1 MYNKKE
7 RKIML
12 ELKNISK
19 IYHTRGFS
27 QRALDGVS
35 ISFRE
40 SEFVSI
46 LGQSGGGKTTLLN
59 VIGGLMRYDEGDLII
74 DGKSTKKFSD
84 KDWDFYRN
92 VRIGFIFQSYN
103 LISHQTVLEN
113 VKLSLTLA
121 NKNTSDMED
130 KAIKALERVGLK
142 DHIHKK
148 PSELSGGQMQRVAIA
163 RALVNDPQI
172 LLADEPT
179 GALDSKTSIEIMNL
193 LKEIAEDKLVIMVT
207 HNRDLAE
214 KYSTRIIGIK
224 DGKIISDTDP
234 YEISDTTD
242 NFKISKIALK
252 LKTALGLSFNNLLN
266 KKARTILT
274 AFAGSIG
281 IIGIALILSIS
292 NGASDFIEE
301 NQKNALKSYP
311 IDIEKT
317 SIDLSSLSQ
326 MENTSEETFDGDKL
340 TSNDIGLKN
349 RSKLSGNNLENDLEN
364 FKSYIENNDEKLSEE
379 IGNHFI
385 SYSYDGKFDI
395 FTKDPKGE
403 IVNTDGSDFED
414 GRPAGFSFFPGFGTG
429 NQNPN
434 FSQLI
439 STKDGKISPM
449 VTDEY
454 EIVEGKWPE
463 NANELVL
470 FTDYKGQILRSKFYE
485 LGFLP
490 KKEYEEILADLDDNK
505 KVDIK
510 NVKLNLTDIIG
521 KEYQILTPSDYYE
534 KDGENFLNIKDD
546 KKKFDEKIKNAKTLK
561 IVGIARKINDDD
573 NRVVNTPL
581 AYSQA
586 FTKEMITYVE
596 GQEIIKKQLSDKDTN
611 VLNGLKFRAA
621 NDAEKVSQTK
631 DYLTNLSDKNLFT
644 VNAWILQNRED
655 LVEKLQEKSKK
666 LAMAGANQAMANA
679 NPNTDSNA
687 EDRQMIDYL
696 IEENDKETLLK
707 IYDEFLKDFSYKK
720 NLEELGYISEANPAK
735 ISIYVDNFENRD
747 KVKGFID
754 EYNEDKKIE
763 EKISYTDLIGIISK
777 SITDIIGAISYILI
791 AFVAV
796 SLIVSSIMIGII
808 TYISVFERTKEIGIL
823 RAIGASKKD
832 IYKVFMAET
841 LIIGL
846 LSGLIGVGLTY
857 IFNIFITRIM
867 VKMSGFANIS
877 STLPS
882 GAAVVLILIS
892 VGLSLLAGLIP
903 SRIAAKKDP
912 VEALSA
918 E

>member
-1 MYNKKE
+1 MYNNEE

-40 SEFVSI
+40 NEFVSI

-59 VIGGLMRYDEGDLII
+59 VIGGLIRYDEGDLII
-74 DGKSTKKFSD
+74 DGRSTKKFTD

-103 LISHQTVLEN
+103 LISHQTVLDN

-148 PSELSGGQMQRVAIA
+148 PGELSGGQMQRVAIA

-193 LKEIAEDKLVIMVT
+193 LTEISKDKLVIMVT
-207 HNRDLAE
+207 HNQNLAE
-214 KYSTRIIGIK
+214 EYSTRIIGIK
-224 DGKIISDTDP
+224 DGKIISDTNP
-234 YEISDTTD
+234 YEVAERTD

-292 NGASDFIEE
+292 NGASYFIEE

-311 IDIEKT
+311 IDIEK
-317 SIDLSSLSQ
+317 SAIDLSSLSQ
-326 MENTSEETFDGDKL
+326 MENTSEETFEKDKL
-340 TSNDIGLKN
+340 VSNDIGLKN
-349 RSKLSGNNLENDLEN
+349 RSKLSGTGLENDLES
-364 FKSYIENNDEKLSEE
+364 FKSYLDKNDGKLSEE

-395 FTKDPKGE
+395 FTKDPDGKV
-403 IVNTDGSDFED
+403 VNTDGSEFES
-414 GRPAGFSFFPGFGTG
+414 AGPSGFNFLPGFGNS

-439 STKDGKISPM
+439 STKDGKISNLI
-449 VTDEY
+449 TDEY

-463 NANELVL
+463 GANELVL

-490 KKEYEEILADLDDNK
+490 KKEYEEILRELDNNE
-505 KVDIK
+505 KVEIK
-510 NVKLNLTDIIG
+510 NVKLDLRDIIG
-521 KEYQILTPSDYYE
+521 KEYKILTPSDYYE
-534 KDGENFLNIKDD
+534 KDEENFVSIKDD
-546 KKKFDEKIKNAKTLK
+546 KDKVDDKISKAKTLK
-561 IVGIARKINDDD
+561 IVGVAKKTNNDD
-573 NRVVNTPL
+573 NRVVMTPL
-581 AYSQA
+581 AYTEA
-586 FTKEMITYVE
+586 FTKEMVSYVE
-596 GQEIIKKQLSDKDTN
+596 GQEIIKNQLANKDTN
-611 VLNGLKFRAA
+611 VLNGLKFKAEG
-621 NDAEKVSQTK
+621 DAEKISQTK
-631 DYLTNLSDKNLFT
+631 DFLNNLSDKNLLG
-644 VNAWILQNRED
+644 VNAWIMQNRKD
-655 LVEKLQEKSKK
+655 LVEKLQEQSKK
-666 LAMAGANQAMANA
+666 LTMAGMAPGMANPSSDA
-679 NPNTDSNA
+679 NSN
-687 EDRQMIDYL
+687 DRQLVDFL
-696 IEENDKETLLK
+696 LKENDKENFLD

-720 NLEELGYISEANPAK
+720 NLEELGFITEDNPTK

-754 EYNEDKKIE
+754 KYNQGKKIE
-763 EKISYTDLIGIISK
+763 NQISYTDLIGIISK

-857 IFNIFITRIM
+857 ILNIFITRIM
-867 VKMSGFANIS
+867 VNMSGFANIS
-877 STLPS
+877 STLPA

-892 VGLSLLAGLIP
+892 VTLSLLAGLIP

-912 VEALSA
+912 VEALAA

>member
-1 MYNKKE
+1 
-7 RKIML
+7 ML

-19 IYHTRGFS
+19 IYHTAGFS
-27 QRALDGVS
+27 QKALDGVS

-40 SEFVSI
+40 NEFVSI

-84 KDWDFYRN
+84 KDWDYYRN

-103 LISHQTVLEN
+103 LISHQSVLEN

-121 NKNTSDMED
+121 NKNTANMEE

-179 GALDSKTSIEIMNL
+179 GALDSETSTQIMDL
-193 LKEIAEDKLVIMVT
+193 LKEIAKDKLVIMVT
-207 HNRDLAE
+207 HNKTLAE
-214 KYSTRIIGIK
+214 EYSTRIIGIK
-224 DGKIISDTDP
+224 DGRIISDSNP
-234 YEISDTTD
+234 YEKSDKSD

-292 NGASDFIEE
+292 TGASEFIEE

-311 IDIEKT
+311 IDIERN
-317 SIDLSSLSQ
+317 SVDLSSLGQ
-326 MENTSEETFDGDKL
+326 MGEEETQKNDPTKVI
-340 TSNDIGLKN
+340 SNDIGLKN
-349 RSKLSGNNLENDLEN
+349 RSKLSGTGFENDLEK
-364 FKSYIENNDEKLSEE
+364 FKQYLENNSPKLNEE
-379 IGNHFI
+379 IGNNFI
-385 SYSYDGKFDI
+385 SYSYNGKFDI
-395 FTKDPKGE
+395 FTKDSKGE
-403 IVNTDGSDFED
+403 VINTDGSEFESA
-414 GRPAGFSFFPGFGTG
+414 RPTSFNFLPGFGNG

-439 STKDGKISPM
+439 TTEDGEISPM
-449 VTDEY
+449 VKEEY

-463 NANELVL
+463 KANELIL
-470 FTDYKGQILRSKFYE
+470 FTDYNNKILRSKFYE

-490 KKEYEEILADLDDNK
+490 KKEYEDILNDLNNNK

-510 NVKLNLTDIIG
+510 KVTLNPKDIIG
-521 KEYQILTPSDYYE
+521 HEYKILTPSDYYE
-534 KDGENFLNIKDD
+534 KDGESFVNIKND
-546 KKKFDEKIKNAKTLK
+546 KAKVDKLIDEAKTLR
-561 IVGIARKINDDD
+561 IVGIARKVNDDD
-573 NRVVNTPL
+573 NRIIQTPL
-581 AYSQA
+581 AYTEN
-586 FTKEMITYVE
+586 FTKEMISYVE
-596 GQEIIKKQLSDKDTN
+596 DQEIIKRQVDKKDIN
-611 VLNGLKFRAA
+611 VLNNLKFKAE
-621 NDAEKVSQTK
+621 NEDEKVNQSK
-631 DYLTNLSDKNLFT
+631 NYLENLSENNLFK
-644 VNAWILQNRED
+644 VNAWIMQNRKD
-655 LVEKLQEKSKK
+655 LVEKIQKENKK
-666 LAMAGANQAMANA
+666 LAMIGKIPA
-679 NPNTDSNA
+679 NPTENTSN
-687 EDRQMIDYL
+687 RQMIDFL
-696 IEENDKETLLK
+696 LKENDRKTYLD
-707 IYDEFLKDFSYKK
+707 IYDEFLKDYSYKK
-720 NLEELGYISEANPAK
+720 NLDELGYINEKNPSK

-747 KVKGFID
+747 KVKKFID

-791 AFVAV
+791 AFVGV

-823 RAIGASKKD
+823 RAIGASKGD

-857 IFNIFITRIM
+857 ILNIFITRIM
-867 VKMSGFANIS
+867 VNMSGFENIAAR
-877 STLPS
+877 LPA
-882 GAAVVLILIS
+882 GAALILVLISIT
-892 VGLSLLAGLIP
+892 LSLLAGLIP

>member
-1 MYNKKE
+1 
-7 RKIML
+7 ML
-12 ELKNISK
+12 ELKNIAK
-19 IYHTRGFS
+19 IYHTSGFS

-40 SEFVSI
+40 NEFVSI

-74 DGKSTKKFSD
+74 DGRSTKKFTD
-84 KDWDFYRN
+84 KDWDYYRN

-103 LISHQTVLEN
+103 LISHQSVLDN

-121 NKNTSDMED
+121 NKNTSNMEA

-179 GALDSKTSIEIMNL
+179 GALDSETSVQIMNL
-193 LKEIAEDKLVIMVT
+193 LKEIAKDKLVIMVT
-207 HNRDLAE
+207 HNQHLAE
-214 KYSTRIIGIK
+214 EYSTRIIGIK
-224 DGKIISDTDP
+224 DGRIISDSDP
-234 YEISDTTD
+234 YEESDTAD

-252 LKTALGLSFNNLLN
+252 LRTALGLSFNNLLN

-301 NQKNALKSYP
+301 NQRNALKSYP

-326 MENTSEETFDGDKL
+326 MENTAEENADRGKL
-340 TSNDIGLKN
+340 VSNDIGLKN
-349 RSKLSGNNLENDLEN
+349 RSKLSGTGLENDLES
-364 FKSYIENNDEKLSEE
+364 FKKYLDDNDKKLSEE
-379 IGNHFI
+379 VGNHFI
-385 SYSYDGKFDI
+385 SYGYDGNFDI

-403 IVNTDGSDFED
+403 IVNTDGSDFES
-414 GRPAGFSFFPGFGTG
+414 GRPSGFDFLPGFGNG

-439 STKDGKISPM
+439 TTKDGKISKL

-454 EIVEGKWPE
+454 EIVEGKWPDGP
-463 NANELVL
+463 NELVL
-470 FTDYKGQILRSKFYE
+470 FTDYNNRILRSKFYE

-490 KKEYEEILADLDDNK
+490 KKEYQEILADLDDNK

-510 NVKLNLTDIIG
+510 EVKQNLTDIIG
-521 KEYQILTPSDYYE
+521 HEYQVLTPSDYYE
-534 KDGENFLNIKDD
+534 KDGENFVNIKDD
-546 KKKFDEKIKNAKTLK
+546 KAKVDEKIKSAKTLK

-573 NRVVNTPL
+573 NRVITTPL
-581 AYSQA
+581 AYTQG
-586 FTKEMITYVE
+586 FTKEMIAYVDN
-596 GQEIIKKQLSDKDTN
+596 QEIIRKQIDNKNIN
-611 VLNGLKFRAA
+611 VLNNLKFRAD
-621 NDAEKVSQTK
+621 NDDEKVEQSK
-631 DYLTNLSDKNLFT
+631 NFLKNLSEGNLLR
-644 VNAWILQNRED
+644 VNTWILQNRDD
-655 LVEKLQEKSKK
+655 LVKKMQEESKK
-666 LAMAGANQAMANA
+666 LAMMGQAPA
-679 NPNTDSNA
+679 NPSDNQNS
-687 EDRQMIDYL
+687 RQMVDYL
-696 IEENDKETLLK
+696 LKEDDRKTYLD
-707 IYDEFLKDFSYKK
+707 IYDEFLRDFSYKK
-720 NLEELGYISEANPAK
+720 NLEELGYINEANPSK

-747 KVKGFID
+747 KVKKFIN
-754 EYNEDKKIE
+754 EYNEDKEIE
-763 EKISYTDLIGIISK
+763 DQISYTDLIGIISK

-791 AFVAV
+791 AFVGV

-823 RAIGASKKD
+823 RAIGASKAD

-857 IFNIFITRIM
+857 ILNIFITRIM
-867 VKMSGFANIS
+867 VNVSGFSDIGAS
-877 STLPS
+877 LPA
-882 GAAVVLILIS
+882 GAAVVLVLIS

>member
-1 MYNKKE
+1 
-7 RKIML
+7 ML

-19 IYHTRGFS
+19 IYHTAGFS
-27 QRALDGVS
+27 QKALDSVS

-40 SEFVSI
+40 NEFVSI

-74 DGKSTKKFSD
+74 DGKSTKNFTD

-103 LISHQTVLEN
+103 LISHQSVLEN

-121 NKNTSDMED
+121 NKNTANMEE

-179 GALDSKTSIEIMNL
+179 GALDSETSTQIMDL
-193 LKEIAEDKLVIMVT
+193 LKEIAGDKLVIMVT
-207 HNRDLAE
+207 HNKTLAE
-214 KYSTRIIGIK
+214 EYSTRIIGIK
-224 DGKIISDTDP
+224 DGRIISDSNP
-234 YEISDTTD
+234 YEKSDTSD

-292 NGASDFIEE
+292 TGASEFIEE

-311 IDIEKT
+311 IDIERN
-317 SIDLSSLSQ
+317 SVDLSSLGQ
-326 MENTSEETFDGDKL
+326 MGEEETQKNDPTKVI
-340 TSNDIGLKN
+340 SNDIGLKN
-349 RSKLSGNNLENDLEN
+349 RSKLSGTGFENDLEK
-364 FKSYIENNDEKLSEE
+364 FKQYLENNSSKLNEE
-379 IGNHFI
+379 IGNNFI
-385 SYSYDGKFDI
+385 SYSYNGKFDI
-395 FTKDPKGE
+395 FTKDSKGE
-403 IVNTDGSDFED
+403 VINTDGSEFESQ
-414 GRPAGFSFFPGFGTG
+414 RPTGFNFLPGFGNG

-439 STKDGKISPM
+439 TTKDGEISPM
-449 VTDEY
+449 VKEEY

-463 NANELVL
+463 KANELIL
-470 FTDYKGQILRSKFYE
+470 FTDYNNKILRSKFYE

-490 KKEYEEILADLDDNK
+490 KKEYEDILNDLNNNK

-510 NVKLNLTDIIG
+510 KVALNPKDIIG
-521 KEYQILTPSDYYE
+521 HEYKILTPSDYYE
-534 KDGENFLNIKDD
+534 KDGESFVNIKDD
-546 KKKFDEKIKNAKTLK
+546 KAKVDKLIDEAKILK
-561 IVGIARKINDDD
+561 IVGIARKVSDDD
-573 NRVVNTPL
+573 NRIIQTPL
-581 AYSQA
+581 AYTEN
-586 FTKEMITYVE
+586 FTKEMISYVE
-596 GQEIIKKQLSDKDTN
+596 DQEIIKRQVDKKDIN
-611 VLNGLKFRAA
+611 VLNNLKFKAE
-621 NDAEKVSQTK
+621 NEDEKVNQSK
-631 DYLTNLSDKNLFT
+631 NYLENLSENNLFK
-644 VNAWILQNRED
+644 VNAWIMQNRKD
-655 LVEKLQEKSKK
+655 LVEKIQKENKK
-666 LAMAGANQAMANA
+666 LAMIRKIPA
-679 NPNTDSNA
+679 NPTENTSN
-687 EDRQMIDYL
+687 RQMIDFL
-696 IEENDKETLLK
+696 LKENDRKTYLD
-707 IYDEFLKDFSYKK
+707 IYDEFLKDYSYKK
-720 NLEELGYISEANPAK
+720 NLDELGYINEKNPSK

-747 KVKGFID
+747 KIKRFIE

-763 EKISYTDLIGIISK
+763 EKISYNDLIGIISK

-791 AFVAV
+791 AFVGV

-823 RAIGASKKD
+823 RAIGASKGD

-857 IFNIFITRIM
+857 ILNIFITRIM
-867 VKMSGFANIS
+867 INMSRFENIAAR
-877 STLPS
+877 LPA
-882 GAAVVLILIS
+882 GAALILVLISIT
-892 VGLSLLAGLIP
+892 LSLLAGLIP

>member
-1 MYNKKE
+1 
-7 RKIML
+7 ML
-12 ELKNISK
+12 KLKNIAK
-19 IYHTRGFS
+19 IYHTSGFS

-40 SEFVSI
+40 NEFVSI

-59 VIGGLMRYDEGDLII
+59 VIGGLMRYDEGDLVI
-74 DGKSTKKFSD
+74 DGRSTKKFTD
-84 KDWDFYRN
+84 KDWDYYRN

-103 LISHQTVLEN
+103 LISHQSVLDN

-121 NKNTSDMED
+121 NKNTSDMEA

-179 GALDSKTSIEIMNL
+179 GALDSETSVQIMNL
-193 LKEIAEDKLVIMVT
+193 LKEIAKDKLVIMVT

-224 DGKIISDTDP
+224 DGRIISDSDP
-234 YEISDTTD
+234 YEESDTTD

-252 LKTALGLSFNNLLN
+252 LRTALGLSFNNLLN

-274 AFAGSIG
+274 AFASSIG

-301 NQKNALKSYP
+301 NQRNALKSYP

-326 MENTSEETFDGDKL
+326 MENTAEENADRGKL
-340 TSNDIGLKN
+340 VSNDIGLKN
-349 RSKLSGNNLENDLEN
+349 RSKLSGTGLENDLVS
-364 FKSYIENNDEKLSEE
+364 FKKYLDGNDKKLSEE

-385 SYSYDGKFDI
+385 SYGYDGKFDI

-403 IVNTDGSDFED
+403 IVNTDGSDFESA
-414 GRPAGFSFFPGFGTG
+414 RPAGFNFLPGFGV
-429 NQNPN
+429 QNPN

-439 STKDGKISPM
+439 TTKDGKISRLI
-449 VTDEY
+449 TDEY
-454 EIVEGKWPE
+454 EIVEGKWPDGP
-463 NANELVL
+463 NELVL
-470 FTDYKGQILRSKFYE
+470 FTDYNNRILRSKFYE

-490 KKEYEEILADLDDNK
+490 KKEYQEILADLDDNK

-510 NVKLNLTDIIG
+510 EVQQNLTDIIG
-521 KEYQILTPSDYYE
+521 HEYQVLTPSDYYE
-534 KDGENFLNIKDD
+534 KDGENFVNIKDD
-546 KKKFDEKIKNAKTLK
+546 KVKVDDKIKNAKTLK

-573 NRVVNTPL
+573 NRVITTPL
-581 AYSQA
+581 AYTQG
-586 FTKEMITYVE
+586 FTKEMIAYVDN
-596 GQEIIKKQLSDKDTN
+596 QEIIRKQIDNKDIN
-611 VLNGLKFRAA
+611 VLNNLKFRAD
-621 NDAEKVSQTK
+621 NDDEKVEQSK
-631 DYLTNLSDKNLFT
+631 NFLKNLSEGNLLR
-644 VNAWILQNRED
+644 VNTWILQNRDD
-655 LVEKLQEKSKK
+655 LVKKMQEESKK
-666 LAMAGANQAMANA
+666 LAMMGQAPA
-679 NPNTDSNA
+679 NPSDNQNS
-687 EDRQMIDYL
+687 RQMVDYL
-696 IEENDKETLLK
+696 LKEDDRKTYLD
-707 IYDEFLKDFSYKK
+707 IYDEFLRDFSYKK
-720 NLEELGYISEANPAK
+720 NLDELGYINEANPSK

-747 KVKGFID
+747 KVKKFIN
-754 EYNEDKKIE
+754 EYNEDKEIE
-763 EKISYTDLIGIISK
+763 DQISYTDLIGIISK

-791 AFVAV
+791 AFVGV

-823 RAIGASKKD
+823 RAIGASKAD

-857 IFNIFITRIM
+857 ILNIFITRIM
-867 VKMSGFANIS
+867 VNVSGFSDIGAS
-877 STLPS
+877 LPA
-882 GAAVVLILIS
+882 GAAVVLVLIS

>member
-1 MYNKKE
+1 
-7 RKIML
+7 ML

-27 QRALDGVS
+27 QKALDGVS

-40 SEFVSI
+40 NEFVSI

-74 DGKSTKKFSD
+74 DGRSTKKFTD
-84 KDWDFYRN
+84 KDWDYYRN

-103 LISHQTVLEN
+103 LISHQSVLEN

-121 NKNTSDMED
+121 NKNTGDMEQ
-130 KAIKALERVGLK
+130 KAINALERVGLK

-148 PSELSGGQMQRVAIA
+148 PAELSGGQMQRVAIA

-179 GALDSKTSIEIMNL
+179 GALDSETSIEIMNL
-193 LKEIAEDKLVIMVT
+193 LKEIARDKLVIMVT
-207 HNRDLAE
+207 HNKDLAE
-214 KYSTRIIGIK
+214 EYSTRIIGIK
-224 DGKIISDTDP
+224 DGRIVSDSDP
-234 YEISDTTD
+234 YNKSDTTD
-242 NFKISKIALK
+242 KFKISKIALK

-266 KKARTILT
+266 KKARTLLT

-292 NGASDFIEE
+292 NGASDFIEQ

-311 IDIEKT
+311 IDIER
-317 SIDLSSLSQ
+317 SSVDLSSLGD
-326 MENTSEETFDGDKL
+326 MGDEEENNTDTSKVI
-340 TSNDIGLKN
+340 SNDIGLKN
-349 RSKLSGNNLENDLEN
+349 RSKLSGTGPENDLEK
-364 FKSYIENNDEKLSEE
+364 FKTYLEANDKKLSED

-385 SYSYDGKFDI
+385 SYSYNGGFDI
-395 FTKDPKGE
+395 FTEDPKGE
-403 IVNTDGSDFED
+403 LVNTDGSDFESA
-414 GRPAGFSFFPGFGTG
+414 RPTGFNFLPGFGSG
-429 NQNPN
+429 NKNPN

-439 STKDGKISPM
+439 TTRDGEISPM
-449 VTDEY
+449 VKEEY
-454 EIVEGKWPE
+454 ELVSGKWPE
-463 NANELVL
+463 GPNDLIL
-470 FTDYKGQILRSKFYE
+470 FTDYSNQILRSKFYE
-485 LGFLP
+485 LGLLE
-490 KKEYEEILADLDDNK
+490 KEEYEDILADLDDNK

-510 NVKLNLTDIIG
+510 KVTINPEDILG
-521 KEYQILTPSDYYE
+521 HEYKILTPSDYYE
-534 KDGENFLNIKDD
+534 KDGENYVNIKDD
-546 KKKFDEKIKNAKTLK
+546 KAKVEEKIKNAKTLK
-561 IVGIARKINDDD
+561 IVGIARKVNDDD
-573 NRVVNTPL
+573 NRIITTPL
-581 AYSQA
+581 AYTEG
-586 FTKEMITYVE
+586 FTKEMISYVDN
-596 GQEIIKKQLSDKDTN
+596 QEIIKNQLDNKDIN
-611 VLNGLKFRAA
+611 VLNKIKFKAE
-621 NDAEKVSQTK
+621 NDDEKVKLTK
-631 DYLTNLSDKNLFT
+631 DYLKNLSEKNLLR
-644 VNAWILQNRED
+644 VNTWILQNKKD
-655 LVEKLQEKSKK
+655 LVEKMQEESKK
-666 LAMAGANQAMANA
+666 LAIAGKIPA
-679 NPNTDSNA
+679 NPS
-687 EDRQMIDYL
+687 EDTNNRQMVDYL
-696 IEENDKETLLK
+696 LKEDDKKSYLE
-707 IYDEFLKDFSYKK
+707 IYDDFLKDFSYKK
-720 NLEELGYISEANPAK
+720 NIEELGYIDEKNPSK

-747 KVKGFID
+747 KVKKFIN
-754 EYNEDKKIE
+754 EYNKDKKIE
-763 EKISYTDLIGIISK
+763 DQISYTDLIGIISK

-791 AFVAV
+791 AFVGV

-857 IFNIFITRIM
+857 ILNIFITRIM
-867 VKMSGFANIS
+867 VNMSGFADIS
-877 STLPS
+877 ATLPA
-882 GAAVVLILIS
+882 GAAVVLVLIS

>member
-1 MYNKKE
+1 
-7 RKIML
+7 ML

-27 QRALDGVS
+27 QKALDGVS

-40 SEFVSI
+40 NEFVSI

-74 DGKSTKKFSD
+74 DGRSTKKFTD
-84 KDWDFYRN
+84 KDWDYYRN

-103 LISHQTVLEN
+103 LISHQSVLEN

-121 NKNTSDMED
+121 NKNTGDMEQ
-130 KAIKALERVGLK
+130 KAINALERVGLK

-148 PSELSGGQMQRVAIA
+148 PAELSGGQMQRVAIA

-179 GALDSKTSIEIMNL
+179 GALDSETSIEIMNL
-193 LKEIAEDKLVIMVT
+193 LKEIARDKLVIMVT
-207 HNRDLAE
+207 HNKDLAE
-214 KYSTRIIGIK
+214 EYSTRIIGIK
-224 DGKIISDTDP
+224 DGRIVSDSDP
-234 YEISDTTD
+234 YNKSDTTD
-242 NFKISKIALK
+242 KFKISKIALK

-266 KKARTILT
+266 KKARTLLT

-292 NGASDFIEE
+292 NGASDFIEQ

-311 IDIEKT
+311 IDIER
-317 SIDLSSLSQ
+317 SSVDLSSLGD
-326 MENTSEETFDGDKL
+326 MGDEEENNTDTSKVI
-340 TSNDIGLKN
+340 SNDIGLKN
-349 RSKLSGNNLENDLEN
+349 RSKLSGTGPENDLEK
-364 FKSYIENNDEKLSEE
+364 FKTYLEANDKKLSED

-385 SYSYDGKFDI
+385 SYSYNGGFDI
-395 FTKDPKGE
+395 FTEDPKGE
-403 IVNTDGSDFED
+403 LVNTDGSDFESA
-414 GRPAGFSFFPGFGTG
+414 RPTGFNFLPGFGSG
-429 NQNPN
+429 NKNPN

-439 STKDGKISPM
+439 TTRDGEISPM
-449 VTDEY
+449 VKEEY
-454 EIVEGKWPE
+454 ELVSGKWPE
-463 NANELVL
+463 GPNDLIL
-470 FTDYKGQILRSKFYE
+470 FTDYSNQILRSKFYE
-485 LGFLP
+485 LGLLE
-490 KKEYEEILADLDDNK
+490 KEEYEDILADLDDNK

-510 NVKLNLTDIIG
+510 KVTINPEDILG
-521 KEYQILTPSDYYE
+521 HEYKILTPSDYYE
-534 KDGENFLNIKDD
+534 KDGENYVNIKDD
-546 KKKFDEKIKNAKTLK
+546 KAKVEEKIKNAKTLK
-561 IVGIARKINDDD
+561 IVGIARKVNDDD
-573 NRVVNTPL
+573 NRIITTPL
-581 AYSQA
+581 AYTEG
-586 FTKEMITYVE
+586 FTKEMISYVDN
-596 GQEIIKKQLSDKDTN
+596 QEIIKNQLNNKDIN
-611 VLNGLKFRAA
+611 VLNKIKFKAE
-621 NDAEKVSQTK
+621 NDDEKVKLTK
-631 DYLTNLSDKNLFT
+631 DYLKNLSEKNILR
-644 VNAWILQNRED
+644 VNTWILQNKKD
-655 LVEKLQEKSKK
+655 LVEKMQEESKK
-666 LAMAGANQAMANA
+666 LAIAGKMPA
-679 NPNTDSNA
+679 NPS
-687 EDRQMIDYL
+687 EDTNNRQMVDYL
-696 IEENDKETLLK
+696 LKEDDKKSYLEF
-707 IYDEFLKDFSYKK
+707 YDDFLKDFSYKK
-720 NLEELGYISEANPAK
+720 NLEELGYIDEKNPSK

-747 KVKGFID
+747 KVKKFIN
-754 EYNEDKKIE
+754 EYNKDKKIE
-763 EKISYTDLIGIISK
+763 DQISYTDLIGIISK

-791 AFVAV
+791 AFVGV

-857 IFNIFITRIM
+857 ILNIFITRIM
-867 VKMSGFANIS
+867 VNMSGFADIS
-877 STLPS
+877 ATLPA
-882 GAAVVLILIS
+882 GAAVVLVLIS

>member
-1 MYNKKE
+1 
-7 RKIML
+7 ML

-27 QRALDGVS
+27 QKALDGVS

-40 SEFVSI
+40 NEFVSI

-74 DGKSTKKFSD
+74 DGRSTKKFTD
-84 KDWDFYRN
+84 KDWDYYRN

-103 LISHQTVLEN
+103 LISHQSVLEN

-121 NKNTSDMED
+121 NKNTGDMEQ
-130 KAIKALERVGLK
+130 KAINALERVGLK

-148 PSELSGGQMQRVAIA
+148 PAELSGGQMQRVAIA

-179 GALDSKTSIEIMNL
+179 GALDSETSIEIMNL
-193 LKEIAEDKLVIMVT
+193 LKEIARDKLVIMVT
-207 HNRDLAE
+207 HNKDLAE
-214 KYSTRIIGIK
+214 EYSTRIIGIK
-224 DGKIISDTDP
+224 DGRIVSDSDP
-234 YEISDTTD
+234 YNKSDTTD
-242 NFKISKIALK
+242 KFKISKIALK

-266 KKARTILT
+266 KKARTLLT

-292 NGASDFIEE
+292 NGASDFIEQ

-311 IDIEKT
+311 IDIER
-317 SIDLSSLSQ
+317 SSVDLSSLGD
-326 MENTSEETFDGDKL
+326 MGDEEENNTDTSKVI
-340 TSNDIGLKN
+340 SNDIGLKN
-349 RSKLSGNNLENDLEN
+349 RSKLSGTGPENDLEK
-364 FKSYIENNDEKLSEE
+364 FKTYLEANDKKLSED

-385 SYSYDGKFDI
+385 SYSYNGGFDI
-395 FTKDPKGE
+395 FTEDPKGE
-403 IVNTDGSDFED
+403 LVNTDGSDFESA
-414 GRPAGFSFFPGFGTG
+414 RPTGFNFLPGFGSG
-429 NQNPN
+429 NKNPN

-439 STKDGKISPM
+439 TTRDGEISPM
-449 VTDEY
+449 VKEEY
-454 EIVEGKWPE
+454 ELVSGKWPE
-463 NANELVL
+463 GPNDLIL
-470 FTDYKGQILRSKFYE
+470 FTDYSNQILRSKFYE
-485 LGFLP
+485 LGLLE
-490 KKEYEEILADLDDNK
+490 KEEYEDILADLDDNK

-510 NVKLNLTDIIG
+510 KVTINPEDILG
-521 KEYQILTPSDYYE
+521 HEYKILTPSDYYE
-534 KDGENFLNIKDD
+534 KDGENYVNIKDD
-546 KKKFDEKIKNAKTLK
+546 KAKVEEKIKNAKTLK
-561 IVGIARKINDDD
+561 IVGIARKVNDDD
-573 NRVVNTPL
+573 NRIITTPL
-581 AYSQA
+581 AYTEG
-586 FTKEMITYVE
+586 FTKEMISYVDN
-596 GQEIIKKQLSDKDTN
+596 QEIIKNQLDNKDIN
-611 VLNGLKFRAA
+611 VLNKIKFKAE
-621 NDAEKVSQTK
+621 NDDEKVKLTK
-631 DYLTNLSDKNLFT
+631 DYLKNLSEKNLLR
-644 VNAWILQNRED
+644 VNTWILQNKKD
-655 LVEKLQEKSKK
+655 LVEKMQEESKK
-666 LAMAGANQAMANA
+666 LAIAGKMPA
-679 NPNTDSNA
+679 NPS
-687 EDRQMIDYL
+687 EDTNNRQMVDYL
-696 IEENDKETLLK
+696 LKEDDKKSYLEF
-707 IYDEFLKDFSYKK
+707 YDDFLKDFSYKK
-720 NLEELGYISEANPAK
+720 NIEELGYIDEKNPSK

-747 KVKGFID
+747 KVKKFIN
-754 EYNEDKKIE
+754 EYNKDKKIE
-763 EKISYTDLIGIISK
+763 DQISYTDLIGIISK

-791 AFVAV
+791 AFVGV

-857 IFNIFITRIM
+857 ILNIFITRIM
-867 VKMSGFANIS
+867 VNMSGFADIS
-877 STLPS
+877 ATLPA
-882 GAAVVLILIS
+882 GAAVVLVLIS

>member
-1 MYNKKE
+1 
-7 RKIML
+7 ML

-19 IYHTRGFS
+19 IYHTAGFS
-27 QRALDGVS
+27 QKALDGVS

-40 SEFVSI
+40 NEFVSI

-74 DGKSTKKFSD
+74 DGKSTKKFTD

-103 LISHQTVLEN
+103 LISHQSVLEN

-121 NKNTSDMED
+121 NKNTTNMEE

-179 GALDSKTSIEIMNL
+179 GALDSETSTQIMDL
-193 LKEIAEDKLVIMVT
+193 LKEIAKDKLVIMVT
-207 HNRDLAE
+207 HNKTLAE
-214 KYSTRIIGIK
+214 EYSTRIIGIK
-224 DGKIISDTDP
+224 DGRIISDSNP
-234 YEISDTTD
+234 YEKSDTSD

-292 NGASDFIEE
+292 TGASEFIEE

-311 IDIEKT
+311 IDIERN
-317 SIDLSSLSQ
+317 SVDLSSLGQ
-326 MENTSEETFDGDKL
+326 MGEEETQKNDPTKVI
-340 TSNDIGLKN
+340 SNDIGLKN
-349 RSKLSGNNLENDLEN
+349 RSKLSGTGFENDLEK
-364 FKSYIENNDEKLSEE
+364 FKQYLENNSPKLNEE
-379 IGNHFI
+379 IGNNFI
-385 SYSYDGKFDI
+385 SYNYNGKFDI
-395 FTKDPKGE
+395 FTKDSKGE
-403 IVNTDGSDFED
+403 VINTDGSEFESA
-414 GRPAGFSFFPGFGTG
+414 RPTSFNFLPGFGNG

-439 STKDGKISPM
+439 TTKDGEISPM
-449 VTDEY
+449 VKEEY

-463 NANELVL
+463 KANELIL
-470 FTDYKGQILRSKFYE
+470 FTDYNNKILRSKFYE

-490 KKEYEEILADLDDNK
+490 KKEYEDILNDLNNNK

-510 NVKLNLTDIIG
+510 KVTLNPKDIIG
-521 KEYQILTPSDYYE
+521 HEYKILTPSDYYE
-534 KDGENFLNIKDD
+534 KDSESFVNIKDD
-546 KKKFDEKIKNAKTLK
+546 KAKVDKLIDEAKTLK
-561 IVGIARKINDDD
+561 IVGIARKVNDDD
-573 NRVVNTPL
+573 NRIIQTPL
-581 AYSQA
+581 AYTEN
-586 FTKEMITYVE
+586 FTKEMISYVE
-596 GQEIIKKQLSDKDTN
+596 DQDIIKRQVDKKDIN
-611 VLNGLKFRAA
+611 VLNNLKFKAE
-621 NDAEKVSQTK
+621 NEDEKVNQSK
-631 DYLTNLSDKNLFT
+631 NYLENLSENNLFK
-644 VNAWILQNRED
+644 VNAWIMQNRKD
-655 LVEKLQEKSKK
+655 LVKKIQKENKK
-666 LAMAGANQAMANA
+666 LAMIGKIPA
-679 NPNTDSNA
+679 NPTENTSN
-687 EDRQMIDYL
+687 RQMIDFL
-696 IEENDKETLLK
+696 LKENDRKTYLD
-707 IYDEFLKDFSYKK
+707 IYDEFLKDYSYKK
-720 NLEELGYISEANPAK
+720 NLDELGYINEKNPSK

-747 KVKGFID
+747 KVKRFIE

-763 EKISYTDLIGIISK
+763 EKISYNDLIGIISK

-791 AFVAV
+791 AFVGV

-823 RAIGASKKD
+823 RAIGASKGD

-857 IFNIFITRIM
+857 ILNIFITRIM
-867 VKMSGFANIS
+867 VNMSGFENIEAR
-877 STLPS
+877 LPA
-882 GAAVVLILIS
+882 GAALILVLIS
-892 VGLSLLAGLIP
+892 VTLSLLAGLIP

>member
-1 MYNKKE
+1 
-7 RKIML
+7 ML

-27 QRALDGVS
+27 QKALDGVS

-40 SEFVSI
+40 NEFVSI

-74 DGKSTKKFSD
+74 DGRSTKKFTD
-84 KDWDFYRN
+84 KDWDYYRN

-103 LISHQTVLEN
+103 LISHQSVLEN

-121 NKNTSDMED
+121 NKNTGDMEQ
-130 KAIKALERVGLK
+130 KAINALERVGLK

-148 PSELSGGQMQRVAIA
+148 PAELSGGQMQRVAIA

-179 GALDSKTSIEIMNL
+179 GALDSETSIEIMNL
-193 LKEIAEDKLVIMVT
+193 LKEIARDKLVIMVT
-207 HNRDLAE
+207 HNKDLAE
-214 KYSTRIIGIK
+214 EYSTRIIGIK
-224 DGKIISDTDP
+224 DGRIVSDSDP
-234 YEISDTTD
+234 YNKSDTTD
-242 NFKISKIALK
+242 KFKISKIALK

-266 KKARTILT
+266 KKARTLLT

-292 NGASDFIEE
+292 NGASDFIEQ

-311 IDIEKT
+311 IDIER
-317 SIDLSSLSQ
+317 SSVDLSSLGD
-326 MENTSEETFDGDKL
+326 MGDEEENNTDTSKVI
-340 TSNDIGLKN
+340 SNDIGLKN
-349 RSKLSGNNLENDLEN
+349 RSKLSGTGPENDLEK
-364 FKSYIENNDEKLSEE
+364 FKTYLEANDKKLSED

-385 SYSYDGKFDI
+385 SYSYNGGFDI
-395 FTKDPKGE
+395 FTEDPKGE
-403 IVNTDGSDFED
+403 LVNTDGSDFESA
-414 GRPAGFSFFPGFGTG
+414 RPTGFNFLPGFGSG
-429 NQNPN
+429 NKNPN

-439 STKDGKISPM
+439 TTRDGEISPM
-449 VTDEY
+449 VKEEY
-454 EIVEGKWPE
+454 ELVSGKWPE
-463 NANELVL
+463 GPNDLIL
-470 FTDYKGQILRSKFYE
+470 FTDYSNQILRSKFYE
-485 LGFLP
+485 LGLLE
-490 KKEYEEILADLDDNK
+490 KEEYEDILADLDDNK

-510 NVKLNLTDIIG
+510 KITINPEDILG
-521 KEYQILTPSDYYE
+521 HEYKILTPSDYYE
-534 KDGENFLNIKDD
+534 KDGENYVNIKDD
-546 KKKFDEKIKNAKTLK
+546 KAKVEEKIKNAKTLK
-561 IVGIARKINDDD
+561 IVGIARKVNDDD
-573 NRVVNTPL
+573 NRIITTPL
-581 AYSQA
+581 AYTEG
-586 FTKEMITYVE
+586 FTKEMISYVDN
-596 GQEIIKKQLSDKDTN
+596 QEIIKNQLDNKDIN
-611 VLNGLKFRAA
+611 VLNKIKFKAE
-621 NDAEKVSQTK
+621 NDDEKVKLTK
-631 DYLTNLSDKNLFT
+631 DYLKNLSEKNILR
-644 VNAWILQNRED
+644 VNTWILQNKKD
-655 LVEKLQEKSKK
+655 LVEKMQEESKK
-666 LAMAGANQAMANA
+666 LAIAGKMPA
-679 NPNTDSNA
+679 NPS
-687 EDRQMIDYL
+687 EDTNNRQMVDYL
-696 IEENDKETLLK
+696 LKEDDKKSYLE
-707 IYDEFLKDFSYKK
+707 IYDDFLKDFSYKK
-720 NLEELGYISEANPAK
+720 NLEELGYIDEKNPSK

-747 KVKGFID
+747 KVKKFIN
-754 EYNEDKKIE
+754 EYNKDKKIE
-763 EKISYTDLIGIISK
+763 DQISYTDLIGIISK

-791 AFVAV
+791 AFVGV

-857 IFNIFITRIM
+857 ILNIFITRIM
-867 VKMSGFANIS
+867 VNMSGFADIS
-877 STLPS
+877 ATLPA
-882 GAAVVLILIS
+882 GAAVVLVLIS

>member
-1 MYNKKE
+1 
-7 RKIML
+7 ML

-19 IYHTRGFS
+19 IYHTGGFS
-27 QRALDGVS
+27 QKALDSVS

-40 SEFVSI
+40 NEFVSI

-59 VIGGLMRYDEGDLII
+59 VIGGLMRYDDGDLII

-84 KDWDFYRN
+84 KDLDYYRN

-103 LISHQTVLEN
+103 LISHQSVLEN

-121 NKNTSDMED
+121 NKNTANMEE

-179 GALDSKTSIEIMNL
+179 GALDSETSTQIMDL

-207 HNRDLAE
+207 HNKTLAE
-214 KYSTRIIGIK
+214 EYSTRIIGIK
-224 DGKIISDTDP
+224 DGRIISDSNP
-234 YEISDTTD
+234 YEKSDTSD

-292 NGASDFIEE
+292 TGASEFIEE

-311 IDIEKT
+311 IDIEKN
-317 SIDLSSLSQ
+317 SVDLSSLGQ
-326 MENTSEETFDGDKL
+326 MEKEKEDNSDHTKVI
-340 TSNDIGLKN
+340 SNDIGLKN
-349 RSKLSGNNLENDLEN
+349 RSKMSGTGPENDLET
-364 FKSYIENNDEKLSEE
+364 FKKYLEKNDTKLGED

-385 SYSYDGKFDI
+385 SYSYNGGFDI
-395 FTKDPKGE
+395 FTEGPKGE
-403 IVNTDGSDFED
+403 LVNTDGADFESA
-414 GRPAGFSFFPGFGTG
+414 RPTGFNFLPGFGNG

-439 STKDGKISPM
+439 TTKDGEISPM
-449 VTDEY
+449 VKEEY

-463 NANELVL
+463 EANELIL
-470 FTDYKGQILRSKFYE
+470 FTNYNNEILRSKFYE
-485 LGFLP
+485 LGLLP
-490 KKEYEEILADLDDNK
+490 KKEYEEILSDLDDNK

-510 NVKLNLTDIIG
+510 KVTINPKDIIG
-521 KEYQILTPSDYYE
+521 HEYKVLTPSDYYE
-534 KDGENFLNIKDD
+534 KDGESFVNIKDD
-546 KKKFDEKIKNAKTLK
+546 KAKVDKLIDGAKTLK
-561 IVGIARKINDDD
+561 IVGIARKVNDDD
-573 NRVVNTPL
+573 NRIIQTPL
-581 AYSQA
+581 AYTEN
-586 FTKEMITYVE
+586 FTKEMISYVE
-596 GQEIIKKQLSDKDTN
+596 NQEIIKRQVDKKDVN
-611 VLNGLKFRAA
+611 VLNNLKFKAE
-621 NDAEKVSQTK
+621 NDDEKVNQSK
-631 DYLTNLSDKNLFT
+631 NYLENLSENNLLK
-644 VNAWILQNRED
+644 VNAWIIQNRKD
-655 LVEKLQEKSKK
+655 MVEKMKEENKK
-666 LAMAGANQAMANA
+666 LAMMGKMPA
-679 NPNTDSNA
+679 NPTEDTSN
-687 EDRQMIDYL
+687 RQMVDFL
-696 IEENDKETLLK
+696 LKENDRKTYLD
-707 IYDEFLKDFSYKK
+707 IYDEFLKDYSYKK
-720 NLEELGYISEANPAK
+720 NLDELGYINEKNPSK

-747 KVKGFID
+747 KVKKFID

-777 SITDIIGAISYILI
+777 SITDIISAISYILI
-791 AFVAV
+791 AFVGV

-823 RAIGASKKD
+823 RAIGASKGD

-857 IFNIFITRIM
+857 ILNIFITRIM
-867 VKMSGFANIS
+867 VNMSGFENIAAR
-877 STLPS
+877 LPA
-882 GAAVVLILIS
+882 GAALVLVLISIT
-892 VGLSLLAGLIP
+892 LSLLAGLIP

>member
-1 MYNKKE
+1 
-7 RKIML
+7 ML

-19 IYHTRGFS
+19 IYHTAGFS
-27 QRALDGVS
+27 QTALDGVS
-35 ISFRE
+35 ISFRGN
-40 SEFVSI
+40 EFVSI

-74 DGKSTKKFSD
+74 DGKSTKKFTD

-103 LISHQTVLEN
+103 LISHQSVLEN

-121 NKNTSDMED
+121 NKNTANMEE

-179 GALDSKTSIEIMNL
+179 GALDSETSTQIMDL
-193 LKEIAEDKLVIMVT
+193 LKEIAGDKLVIMVT
-207 HNRDLAE
+207 HNKTLAE
-214 KYSTRIIGIK
+214 EYSTRIIGIK
-224 DGKIISDTDP
+224 DGRIISDSNP
-234 YEISDTTD
+234 YEKSDTSD

-274 AFAGSIG
+274 AFAESIG

-292 NGASDFIEE
+292 TGASEFIEE

-311 IDIEKT
+311 IDIERN
-317 SIDLSSLSQ
+317 SVDLSSLGQ
-326 MENTSEETFDGDKL
+326 IGEEETQKNDPTKVI
-340 TSNDIGLKN
+340 SNDIGLKN
-349 RSKLSGNNLENDLEN
+349 RSKLSGTGFENDLGK
-364 FKSYIENNDEKLSEE
+364 FKQYLENNSTKLNEE
-379 IGNHFI
+379 IGNNFI
-385 SYSYDGKFDI
+385 SYSYNGKFDI
-395 FTKDPKGE
+395 FTKDSKGE
-403 IVNTDGSDFED
+403 VINTDGSEFESQ
-414 GRPAGFSFFPGFGTG
+414 RPTGFNFLPGFGNG

-439 STKDGKISPM
+439 TTKDGEISPM
-449 VTDEY
+449 VKEEY

-463 NANELVL
+463 KANELIL
-470 FTDYKGQILRSKFYE
+470 FTDYNNKIRRSKFYE

-490 KKEYEEILADLDDNK
+490 KKEYEDILNDLNNNK

-510 NVKLNLTDIIG
+510 KVTLNPKDIIG
-521 KEYQILTPSDYYE
+521 HEYKILTPSDYYE
-534 KDGENFLNIKDD
+534 KDGESFVNIKDD
-546 KKKFDEKIKNAKTLK
+546 KAKVDKLIDETKTLK
-561 IVGIARKINDDD
+561 IVGIARKVNDDD
-573 NRVVNTPL
+573 NRIIQTPL
-581 AYSQA
+581 AYTEN
-586 FTKEMITYVE
+586 FTKEMISYVE
-596 GQEIIKKQLSDKDTN
+596 DQEIIKRQVDKKDIN
-611 VLNGLKFRAA
+611 VLNNLKFKAE
-621 NDAEKVSQTK
+621 NEDEKVNQSK
-631 DYLTNLSDKNLFT
+631 NYLENLSENNLFK
-644 VNAWILQNRED
+644 VNAWIMQNRKD
-655 LVEKLQEKSKK
+655 LVEKIQKENKK
-666 LAMAGANQAMANA
+666 LAMIGKIPA
-679 NPNTDSNA
+679 NPTENTSN
-687 EDRQMIDYL
+687 RQMIDFL
-696 IEENDKETLLK
+696 LKENDRKTNLD
-707 IYDEFLKDFSYKK
+707 IYDEFLKDYSYKK
-720 NLEELGYISEANPAK
+720 NLDELGYINEKNPSK

-747 KVKGFID
+747 KVKKFIE

-763 EKISYTDLIGIISK
+763 EKISYNDLIGIISK

-791 AFVAV
+791 AFVGV

-823 RAIGASKKD
+823 RAIGASKGD

-857 IFNIFITRIM
+857 ILNIFITRIM
-867 VKMSGFANIS
+867 VNMSGFENIAAR
-877 STLPS
+877 LPA
-882 GAAVVLILIS
+882 GAALILVLISIT
-892 VGLSLLAGLIP
+892 LSLLAGLIP

>member
-1 MYNKKE
+1 
-7 RKIML
+7 ML

-27 QRALDGVS
+27 QKALDGVS

-40 SEFVSI
+40 NEFVSI

-74 DGKSTKKFSD
+74 DGRSTKKFTD
-84 KDWDFYRN
+84 KDWDYYRN

-103 LISHQTVLEN
+103 LISHQSVLEN

-121 NKNTSDMED
+121 NKNTGDMEQ
-130 KAIKALERVGLK
+130 KAINALERVGLK

-148 PSELSGGQMQRVAIA
+148 PAELSGGQMQRVAIA

-179 GALDSKTSIEIMNL
+179 GALDSETSIEIMNL
-193 LKEIAEDKLVIMVT
+193 LKEIARDKLVIMVT
-207 HNRDLAE
+207 HNKDLAE
-214 KYSTRIIGIK
+214 EYSTRIIGIK
-224 DGKIISDTDP
+224 DGRIVSDSDP
-234 YEISDTTD
+234 YNKSDTTD
-242 NFKISKIALK
+242 KFKISKIALK

-266 KKARTILT
+266 KKARTLLT

-292 NGASDFIEE
+292 NGASDFIEQ

-311 IDIEKT
+311 IDIER
-317 SIDLSSLSQ
+317 SSVDLSSLGD
-326 MENTSEETFDGDKL
+326 MGDEEENNTDTSKVI
-340 TSNDIGLKN
+340 SNDIGLKN
-349 RSKLSGNNLENDLEN
+349 RSKLSGTGPENDLEK
-364 FKSYIENNDEKLSEE
+364 FKTYLEANDKKLSED

-385 SYSYDGKFDI
+385 SYSYNGGFDI
-395 FTKDPKGE
+395 FTEDPKGE
-403 IVNTDGSDFED
+403 LVNTDGSDFESA
-414 GRPAGFSFFPGFGTG
+414 RPTGFNFLPGFGSG
-429 NQNPN
+429 NKNPN

-439 STKDGKISPM
+439 TTRDGEISPM
-449 VTDEY
+449 VKEEY
-454 EIVEGKWPE
+454 ELVSGKWPE
-463 NANELVL
+463 GPNDLIL
-470 FTDYKGQILRSKFYE
+470 FTDYSNQILRSKFYE
-485 LGFLP
+485 LGLLE
-490 KKEYEEILADLDDNK
+490 KEEYEDILADLDDNK

-510 NVKLNLTDIIG
+510 KVTINPEDILG
-521 KEYQILTPSDYYE
+521 HEYKILTPSDYYE
-534 KDGENFLNIKDD
+534 KDGENYVNIKDD
-546 KKKFDEKIKNAKTLK
+546 KAKVEEKIKNAKTLK
-561 IVGIARKINDDD
+561 IVGIARKVNDDD
-573 NRVVNTPL
+573 NRIITTPL
-581 AYSQA
+581 AYTEG
-586 FTKEMITYVE
+586 FTKEMISYVDN
-596 GQEIIKKQLSDKDTN
+596 QEIIKNQLDNKDIN
-611 VLNGLKFRAA
+611 VLNKIKFKAE
-621 NDAEKVSQTK
+621 NDDEKVKLTK
-631 DYLTNLSDKNLFT
+631 DYLKNLSEKNLLR
-644 VNAWILQNRED
+644 VNTWILQNKKD
-655 LVEKLQEKSKK
+655 LVEKMQEESKK
-666 LAMAGANQAMANA
+666 LAIAGKIPA
-679 NPNTDSNA
+679 NPS
-687 EDRQMIDYL
+687 EDTNNRQMVDYL
-696 IEENDKETLLK
+696 LKEDDKKSYLE
-707 IYDEFLKDFSYKK
+707 IYDDFLKDFSYKK
-720 NLEELGYISEANPAK
+720 NLEELGYIDEKNPSK

-747 KVKGFID
+747 KVKKFIN
-754 EYNEDKKIE
+754 EYNKDKKIE
-763 EKISYTDLIGIISK
+763 DQISYTDLIGIISK

-791 AFVAV
+791 AFVGV

-857 IFNIFITRIM
+857 ILNIFITRIM
-867 VKMSGFANIS
+867 VNMSGFADIS
-877 STLPS
+877 ATLPA
-882 GAAVVLILIS
+882 GAAVVLVLIS

>member
-1 MYNKKE
+1 
-7 RKIML
+7 ML

-27 QRALDGVS
+27 QKALDGVS

-40 SEFVSI
+40 NEFVSI

-74 DGKSTKKFSD
+74 DGRSTKKFTD
-84 KDWDFYRN
+84 KDWDYYRN

-103 LISHQTVLEN
+103 LISHQSVLEN

-121 NKNTSDMED
+121 NKNTGDMEQ
-130 KAIKALERVGLK
+130 KAINALERVGLK

-148 PSELSGGQMQRVAIA
+148 PAELSGGQMQRVAIA

-179 GALDSKTSIEIMNL
+179 GALDSETSIEIMNL
-193 LKEIAEDKLVIMVT
+193 LKEIARDKLVIMVT
-207 HNRDLAE
+207 HNKDLAE
-214 KYSTRIIGIK
+214 EYSTRIIGIK
-224 DGKIISDTDP
+224 DGRIVSDSDP
-234 YEISDTTD
+234 YNKSDTTD
-242 NFKISKIALK
+242 KFKISKIALK

-266 KKARTILT
+266 KKARTLLT

-292 NGASDFIEE
+292 NGASDFIEQ

-311 IDIEKT
+311 IDIER
-317 SIDLSSLSQ
+317 SSVDLSSLGD
-326 MENTSEETFDGDKL
+326 MGDEEENNTDTSKVI
-340 TSNDIGLKN
+340 SNDIGLKN
-349 RSKLSGNNLENDLEN
+349 RSKLSGTGPENDLEK
-364 FKSYIENNDEKLSEE
+364 FKTYLEANDKKLSED

-385 SYSYDGKFDI
+385 SYSYNGGFDI
-395 FTKDPKGE
+395 FTEDPKGE
-403 IVNTDGSDFED
+403 LVNTDGSDFESA
-414 GRPAGFSFFPGFGTG
+414 RPTGFNFLPGFGSG
-429 NQNPN
+429 NKNPN

-439 STKDGKISPM
+439 TTRDGEISPM
-449 VTDEY
+449 VKEEY
-454 EIVEGKWPE
+454 ELVSGKWPE
-463 NANELVL
+463 GPNDLIL
-470 FTDYKGQILRSKFYE
+470 FTDYSNQILRSKFYE
-485 LGFLP
+485 LGLLE
-490 KKEYEEILADLDDNK
+490 KEEYEDILADLDDNK

-510 NVKLNLTDIIG
+510 KVTINPEDILG
-521 KEYQILTPSDYYE
+521 HEYKILTPSDYYE
-534 KDGENFLNIKDD
+534 KDGENYVNIKDD
-546 KKKFDEKIKNAKTLK
+546 KAKVEEKIKNAKTLK
-561 IVGIARKINDDD
+561 IVGIARKVNDDD
-573 NRVVNTPL
+573 NRIITTPL
-581 AYSQA
+581 AYTEG
-586 FTKEMITYVE
+586 FTKEMISYVDN
-596 GQEIIKKQLSDKDTN
+596 QEIIKNQLDNKDIN
-611 VLNGLKFRAA
+611 VLNKIKFKAE
-621 NDAEKVSQTK
+621 NDDEKVKLTK
-631 DYLTNLSDKNLFT
+631 DYLKNLSEKNLLR
-644 VNAWILQNRED
+644 VNTWILQNKKD
-655 LVEKLQEKSKK
+655 LVEKMQEESKK
-666 LAMAGANQAMANA
+666 LAIAGKMPA
-679 NPNTDSNA
+679 NPS
-687 EDRQMIDYL
+687 EDANNRQMVDYL
-696 IEENDKETLLK
+696 LKEDDKKSYLE
-707 IYDEFLKDFSYKK
+707 IYDDFLKDFSYKK
-720 NLEELGYISEANPAK
+720 NLEELGYIDEKNPSK

-747 KVKGFID
+747 KVKRFIN
-754 EYNEDKKIE
+754 EYNKDKKIE
-763 EKISYTDLIGIISK
+763 DQISYTDLIGIISK

-791 AFVAV
+791 AFVGV

-857 IFNIFITRIM
+857 ILNIFITRIM
-867 VKMSGFANIS
+867 VNMSGFADIS
-877 STLPS
+877 ATLPA
-882 GAAVVLILIS
+882 GAAVVLVLIS

>member
-1 MYNKKE
+1 
-7 RKIML
+7 ML

-27 QRALDGVS
+27 QKALDGVS

-40 SEFVSI
+40 NEFVSI

-74 DGKSTKKFSD
+74 DGRSTKKFTD
-84 KDWDFYRN
+84 KDWDYYRN

-103 LISHQTVLEN
+103 LISHQSVLEN

-121 NKNTSDMED
+121 NKNTGDMEQ
-130 KAIKALERVGLK
+130 KAINALERVGLK

-148 PSELSGGQMQRVAIA
+148 PAELSGGQMQRVAIA

-179 GALDSKTSIEIMNL
+179 GALDSETSIEIMNL
-193 LKEIAEDKLVIMVT
+193 LKEIARDKLVIMVT
-207 HNRDLAE
+207 HNKDLAE
-214 KYSTRIIGIK
+214 EYSTRIIGIK
-224 DGKIISDTDP
+224 DGRIVSDSDP
-234 YEISDTTD
+234 YNKSDTTD
-242 NFKISKIALK
+242 KFKISKIALK

-266 KKARTILT
+266 KKARTLLT

-292 NGASDFIEE
+292 NGASDFIEQ

-311 IDIEKT
+311 IDIER
-317 SIDLSSLSQ
+317 SSVDLSSLGD
-326 MENTSEETFDGDKL
+326 MGDEEENNTDTSKVI
-340 TSNDIGLKN
+340 SNDIGLKN
-349 RSKLSGNNLENDLEN
+349 RSKLSGTGPENDLEK
-364 FKSYIENNDEKLSEE
+364 FKTYLEANDKKLSED

-385 SYSYDGKFDI
+385 SYSYNGGFDI
-395 FTKDPKGE
+395 FTEDPKGE
-403 IVNTDGSDFED
+403 LVNTDGSDFESA
-414 GRPAGFSFFPGFGTG
+414 RPTGFNFLPGFGSG
-429 NQNPN
+429 NKNPN

-439 STKDGKISPM
+439 TTRDGEISPM
-449 VTDEY
+449 VKEEY
-454 EIVEGKWPE
+454 ELVSGKWPE
-463 NANELVL
+463 GPNDLIL
-470 FTDYKGQILRSKFYE
+470 FTDYSNQILRSKFYE
-485 LGFLP
+485 LGLLE
-490 KKEYEEILADLDDNK
+490 KEEYEDILADLDDNK

-510 NVKLNLTDIIG
+510 KVTINPEDILG
-521 KEYQILTPSDYYE
+521 HEYKILTPSDYYE
-534 KDGENFLNIKDD
+534 KDGENYVNIKDD
-546 KKKFDEKIKNAKTLK
+546 KAKVEEKIKNAKTLK
-561 IVGIARKINDDD
+561 IVGIARKVNDDD
-573 NRVVNTPL
+573 NRIITTPL
-581 AYSQA
+581 AYTEG
-586 FTKEMITYVE
+586 FTKEMISYVDN
-596 GQEIIKKQLSDKDTN
+596 QEIIKNQLDNKDIN
-611 VLNGLKFRAA
+611 VLNKIKFKAE
-621 NDAEKVSQTK
+621 NDDEKVKLTK
-631 DYLTNLSDKNLFT
+631 DYLKNLSEKNLLR
-644 VNAWILQNRED
+644 VNTWILQNKKD
-655 LVEKLQEKSKK
+655 LVEKMQEESKK
-666 LAMAGANQAMANA
+666 LAIAGKMPA
-679 NPNTDSNA
+679 NPS
-687 EDRQMIDYL
+687 EDANNRQMVDYL
-696 IEENDKETLLK
+696 LKEDDKKSYLE
-707 IYDEFLKDFSYKK
+707 IYDDFLKDFSYKK
-720 NLEELGYISEANPAK
+720 NLEELGYIDEKNPSK

-747 KVKGFID
+747 KVKKFIN
-754 EYNEDKKIE
+754 EYNKDKKIE
-763 EKISYTDLIGIISK
+763 DQISYTDLIGIISK

-791 AFVAV
+791 AFVGV

-857 IFNIFITRIM
+857 ILNIFITRIM
-867 VKMSGFANIS
+867 VNMSGFADIS
-877 STLPS
+877 ATLPA
-882 GAAVVLILIS
+882 GAAVVLVLIS

>member
-1 MYNKKE
+1 
-7 RKIML
+7 ML

-27 QRALDGVS
+27 QKALDGVS

-40 SEFVSI
+40 NEFVSI

-74 DGKSTKKFSD
+74 DGRSTKKFTD
-84 KDWDFYRN
+84 KDWDYYRN

-103 LISHQTVLEN
+103 LISHQSVLEN

-121 NKNTSDMED
+121 NKNTGDMEQ
-130 KAIKALERVGLK
+130 KAINALERVGLK

-148 PSELSGGQMQRVAIA
+148 PAELSGGQMQRVAIA

-179 GALDSKTSIEIMNL
+179 GALDSETSIEIMNL
-193 LKEIAEDKLVIMVT
+193 LKEIARDKLVIMVT
-207 HNRDLAE
+207 HNKDLAE
-214 KYSTRIIGIK
+214 EYSTRIIGIK
-224 DGKIISDTDP
+224 DGRIVSDSDP
-234 YEISDTTD
+234 YNKSDTTD
-242 NFKISKIALK
+242 KFKISKIALK

-266 KKARTILT
+266 KKARTLLT

-292 NGASDFIEE
+292 NGASDFIEQ

-311 IDIEKT
+311 IDIER
-317 SIDLSSLSQ
+317 SSVDLSSLGD
-326 MENTSEETFDGDKL
+326 MGDEEENNTDTSKVI
-340 TSNDIGLKN
+340 SNDIGLKN
-349 RSKLSGNNLENDLEN
+349 RSKLSGTGPENDLEK
-364 FKSYIENNDEKLSEE
+364 FKTYLEANDKKLSED

-385 SYSYDGKFDI
+385 SYSYNGGFDI
-395 FTKDPKGE
+395 FTEDPKGE
-403 IVNTDGSDFED
+403 LVNTDGSDFESA
-414 GRPAGFSFFPGFGTG
+414 RPTGFNFLPGFGSG
-429 NQNPN
+429 NKNPN

-439 STKDGKISPM
+439 TTRDGEISPM
-449 VTDEY
+449 VKEEY
-454 EIVEGKWPE
+454 ELVSGKWPE
-463 NANELVL
+463 GPNDLIL
-470 FTDYKGQILRSKFYE
+470 FTDYSNQILRSKFYE
-485 LGFLP
+485 LGLLE
-490 KKEYEEILADLDDNK
+490 KEEYEDILADLDDNK

-510 NVKLNLTDIIG
+510 KVTINPEDILG
-521 KEYQILTPSDYYE
+521 HEYKILTPSDYYE
-534 KDGENFLNIKDD
+534 KDGENYVNIKDD
-546 KKKFDEKIKNAKTLK
+546 KAKVEEKIKNAKTLK
-561 IVGIARKINDDD
+561 IVGIARKVNDDD
-573 NRVVNTPL
+573 NRIITTPL
-581 AYSQA
+581 AYTEG
-586 FTKEMITYVE
+586 FTKEMISYVDN
-596 GQEIIKKQLSDKDTN
+596 QEIIKNQLDNKDIN
-611 VLNGLKFRAA
+611 VLNKIKFKAE
-621 NDAEKVSQTK
+621 NDDEKVKLTK
-631 DYLTNLSDKNLFT
+631 DYLKNLSEKNLLR
-644 VNAWILQNRED
+644 VNTWILQNKKD
-655 LVEKLQEKSKK
+655 LVEKMQEESKK
-666 LAMAGANQAMANA
+666 LAIAGKMPA
-679 NPNTDSNA
+679 NPS
-687 EDRQMIDYL
+687 EDANNRQMVDYL
-696 IEENDKETLLK
+696 LKEDDKKSYLEF
-707 IYDEFLKDFSYKK
+707 YDDFLKDFSYKK
-720 NLEELGYISEANPAK
+720 NIEELGYIDEKNPSK

-747 KVKGFID
+747 KVKKFIN
-754 EYNEDKKIE
+754 EYNKDKKIE
-763 EKISYTDLIGIISK
+763 DQISYTDLIGIISK

-791 AFVAV
+791 AFVGV

-857 IFNIFITRIM
+857 ILNIFITRIM
-867 VKMSGFANIS
+867 VNMSGFADIS
-877 STLPS
+877 ATLPA
-882 GAAVVLILIS
+882 GAAVVLVLIS

>member
-1 MYNKKE
+1 
-7 RKIML
+7 ML

-27 QRALDGVS
+27 QKALDGVS

-40 SEFVSI
+40 NEFVSI

-74 DGKSTKKFSD
+74 DGRSTRKFTD

-103 LISHQTVLEN
+103 LISHQSVLDN
-113 VKLSLTLA
+113 VKLSLTLS

-130 KAIKALERVGLK
+130 KAINALERVGLK
-142 DHIHKK
+142 DHIYKK

-193 LKEIAEDKLVIMVT
+193 LKEIAKDKLVIMVT
-207 HNRDLAE
+207 HNRGLAE

-234 YEISDTTD
+234 YETSDRAD

-266 KKARTILT
+266 KKSRTILT

-326 MENTSEETFDGDKL
+326 MENTSEKTSEDNKL
-340 TSNDIGLKN
+340 VSNDIGLKN
-349 RSKLSGNNLENDLEN
+349 RSKLSGTGLENDLES
-364 FKSYIENNDEKLSEE
+364 FKSYLENNDVKLDEE

-395 FTKDPKGE
+395 FTKDPKNE
-403 IVNTDGSDFED
+403 IVNTDGSDFEPT
-414 GRPAGFSFFPGFGTG
+414 GPAGFNFLPGFGNS

-439 STKDGKISPM
+439 STKDGKISNLI
-449 VTDEY
+449 TDEY

-463 NANELVL
+463 AADELVL
-470 FTDYKGQILRSKFYE
+470 FTDYNNQILRSKFYE

-490 KKEYEEILADLDDNK
+490 KKEYEDILADLDNNE

-510 NVKLNLTDIIG
+510 NVKLDLTDIIG

-534 KDGENFLNIKDD
+534 KDGENFVNIKDD
-546 KKKFDEKIKNAKTLK
+546 RSKVDEKIKNAKTLK
-561 IVGIARKINDDD
+561 IVGIAKKIKDDD
-573 NRVVNTPL
+573 NRVVTSPL
-581 AYSQA
+581 AYTQD
-586 FTKEMITYVE
+586 FTKEMISYVE
-596 GQEIIKKQLSDKDTN
+596 GQEIIKNQLADKDTN
-611 VLNGLKFRAA
+611 VLNGLKFRAS
-621 NDAEKVSQTK
+621 NDEEKINQTK
-631 DYLTNLSDKNLFT
+631 DFLNNLSDKNLLG
-644 VNAWILQNRED
+644 VNAWIMQNRED
-655 LVEKLQEKSKK
+655 LVEKLQEESKK
-666 LAMAGANQAMANA
+666 LAMAGMASSGANLGPDAN
-679 NPNTDSNA
+679 SN
-687 EDRQMIDYL
+687 DRQL
-696 IEENDKETLLK
+696 VAFLLKENDKDTLLD
-707 IYDEFLKDFSYKK
+707 IYDEFLRDFSYKK
-720 NLEELGYISEANPAK
+720 NLEELGFITEDTPSK

-747 KVKGFID
+747 KVKAFID
-754 EYNEDKKIE
+754 EYNQGKTIE
-763 EKISYTDLIGIISK
+763 NQISYTDLIGIISK

-857 IFNIFITRIM
+857 ILNIFITRIM
-867 VKMSGFANIS
+867 VNMSGFADIGAS
-877 STLPS
+877 LPA

-918 E
+918 D

>member
-1 MYNKKE
+1 
-7 RKIML
+7 ML

-19 IYHTRGFS
+19 IYHTAGFS
-27 QRALDGVS
+27 QKALDSVS

-40 SEFVSI
+40 NEFVSI

-74 DGKSTKKFSD
+74 DGKSTKKFTD
-84 KDWDFYRN
+84 KDWDYYRN

-103 LISHQTVLEN
+103 LISHQSVLEN

-121 NKNTSDMED
+121 NKNTANMEE

-179 GALDSKTSIEIMNL
+179 GALDSETSTQIMDL
-193 LKEIAEDKLVIMVT
+193 LKEIAGDKLVIMVT
-207 HNRDLAE
+207 HNKTLAE
-214 KYSTRIIGIK
+214 AYSTRIIGIK
-224 DGKIISDTDP
+224 DGRIISDSNP
-234 YEISDTTD
+234 YEKSDTSD
-242 NFKISKIALK
+242 NFKISRIALK

-292 NGASDFIEE
+292 TGASEFIEE
-301 NQKNALKSYP
+301 NQRNALKSYP
-311 IDIEKT
+311 IDIEKN
-317 SIDLSSLSQ
+317 SVDLSSLGQ
-326 MENTSEETFDGDKL
+326 MGEEETQKNDPTKVI
-340 TSNDIGLKN
+340 SNDIGLKN
-349 RSKLSGNNLENDLEN
+349 RSKLSGTGFENDLEK
-364 FKSYIENNDEKLSEE
+364 FKQYLENNSPKLNEE
-379 IGNHFI
+379 IGNNFI
-385 SYSYDGKFDI
+385 SYSYNGKFDI
-395 FTKDPKGE
+395 FTKDLKGE
-403 IVNTDGSDFED
+403 VINTDGSEFESV
-414 GRPAGFSFFPGFGTG
+414 RPTAFNFLPGFGNG

-439 STKDGKISPM
+439 TTKDGEISPM
-449 VTDEY
+449 VKEEY

-463 NANELVL
+463 KANELIL
-470 FTDYKGQILRSKFYE
+470 FTDYNNKILRSKFYE
-485 LGFLP
+485 LGLLP
-490 KKEYEEILADLDDNK
+490 KKEYEDILNDLNNNK

-510 NVKLNLTDIIG
+510 KVTLNPKDIIG
-521 KEYQILTPSDYYE
+521 HEYKVLTPSDYYE
-534 KDGENFLNIKDD
+534 KDGESFVNIKDD
-546 KKKFDEKIKNAKTLK
+546 KAKVDKLIDEAKSLK
-561 IVGIARKINDDD
+561 IVGIARKVNDND
-573 NRVVNTPL
+573 NRIIQTPL
-581 AYSQA
+581 AYTEN
-586 FTKEMITYVE
+586 FTKEMISYVE
-596 GQEIIKKQLSDKDTN
+596 NQEIIKRQVDKKDIN
-611 VLNGLKFRAA
+611 VLNNLKFRAE
-621 NDAEKVSQTK
+621 NDDEKVNQSK
-631 DYLTNLSDKNLFT
+631 NYLENLSENNLLK
-644 VNAWILQNRED
+644 VNAWIMQNRKD
-655 LVEKLQEKSKK
+655 MVDKMQEESKK
-666 LAMAGANQAMANA
+666 LAMIGKMPA
-679 NPNTDSNA
+679 NPTEDTSN
-687 EDRQMIDYL
+687 RQMVDFL
-696 IEENDKETLLK
+696 LKENDRKTYLD

-720 NLEELGYISEANPAK
+720 NLDELGYINEKNPSK

-747 KVKGFID
+747 KVKKFID

-763 EKISYTDLIGIISK
+763 EKISYNDLIGIISK

-791 AFVAV
+791 AFVGV

-823 RAIGASKKD
+823 RAIGASKGD

-857 IFNIFITRIM
+857 ILNIFITRIM
-867 VKMSGFANIS
+867 VNMSGFENIAAR
-877 STLPS
+877 LPA
-882 GAAVVLILIS
+882 GAALVLVLISIT
-892 VGLSLLAGLIP
+892 LSLLAGLIP
-903 SRIAAKKDP
+903 SRIAARKDP

>member
-1 MYNKKE
+1 
-7 RKIML
+7 ML

-19 IYHTRGFS
+19 IYHTAGFS
-27 QRALDGVS
+27 QKALDGVS

-40 SEFVSI
+40 NEFVSI

-74 DGKSTKKFSD
+74 DGKSTKKFTD

-103 LISHQTVLEN
+103 LISHQSVLEN

-121 NKNTSDMED
+121 NKNTTNMEE

-179 GALDSKTSIEIMNL
+179 GALDSETSTQIMDL

-207 HNRDLAE
+207 HNKTLAE
-214 KYSTRIIGIK
+214 EYSTRIIGIK
-224 DGKIISDTDP
+224 DGRIISDSNP
-234 YEISDTTD
+234 YEKSDKSD

-292 NGASDFIEE
+292 TGASEFIEE

-311 IDIEKT
+311 IDIEKN
-317 SIDLSSLSQ
+317 SVDLSSLGQ
-326 MENTSEETFDGDKL
+326 IEKEKGDDSDHTKVI
-340 TSNDIGLKN
+340 SNDIGLKN
-349 RSKLSGNNLENDLEN
+349 RSKMSGTGLENDLET
-364 FKSYIENNDEKLSEE
+364 FKKYLEKNDTKLSED

-385 SYSYDGKFDI
+385 SYSYNGGFDI
-395 FTKDPKGE
+395 FTEDPKGE
-403 IVNTDGSDFED
+403 LVNTDGSDFESV
-414 GRPAGFSFFPGFGTG
+414 RPTGFNFLPGFGNG

-439 STKDGKISPM
+439 TTKDGEISPM
-449 VTDEY
+449 VKEEY

-463 NANELVL
+463 RANELIL
-470 FTDYKGQILRSKFYE
+470 FTDYNNKILRSKFYE

-490 KKEYEEILADLDDNK
+490 KKEYEDILNDLNNNK

-510 NVKLNLTDIIG
+510 KVTLNPKDIIG
-521 KEYQILTPSDYYE
+521 HEYKILTPSDYYE
-534 KDGENFLNIKDD
+534 KDGESFVNIKND
-546 KKKFDEKIKNAKTLK
+546 KAKVDKLIDEAKTLK
-561 IVGIARKINDDD
+561 IVGIARKVNDDD
-573 NRVVNTPL
+573 NRIIQTPL
-581 AYSQA
+581 AYTEN
-586 FTKEMITYVE
+586 FTTEMISYVE
-596 GQEIIKKQLSDKDTN
+596 DQEIIKRQVDKKDIN
-611 VLNGLKFRAA
+611 VLNNLKFKAE
-621 NDAEKVSQTK
+621 NEDEKVNQSK
-631 DYLTNLSDKNLFT
+631 NYLENLSENNLFK
-644 VNAWILQNRED
+644 VNAWIMQNRKD
-655 LVEKLQEKSKK
+655 LVEKIQKENKK
-666 LAMAGANQAMANA
+666 LAMIGKIPA
-679 NPNTDSNA
+679 NPTENTSN
-687 EDRQMIDYL
+687 RQMIDFL
-696 IEENDKETLLK
+696 LKENDRKTYLD
-707 IYDEFLKDFSYKK
+707 IYDEFLKDYSYKK
-720 NLEELGYISEANPAK
+720 NLDELGYINEKNPSK

-747 KVKGFID
+747 KVKKFID

-763 EKISYTDLIGIISK
+763 EKISYNDLIGIISK

-791 AFVAV
+791 AFVGV

-823 RAIGASKKD
+823 RAIGASKGD

-857 IFNIFITRIM
+857 ILNIFITRIM
-867 VKMSGFANIS
+867 VNMSGFENIAAR
-877 STLPS
+877 LPA
-882 GAAVVLILIS
+882 GAALILVLISIT
-892 VGLSLLAGLIP
+892 LSLLAGIIP

>member
-1 MYNKKE
+1 
-7 RKIML
+7 ML

-19 IYHTRGFS
+19 IYHTAGFS
-27 QRALDGVS
+27 QKALDGVS

-40 SEFVSI
+40 NEFVSI

-74 DGKSTKKFSD
+74 DGRSTKKFTD
-84 KDWDFYRN
+84 KDWDYYRN

-103 LISHQTVLEN
+103 LISHQSVLEN

-121 NKNTSDMED
+121 NKNTYDMEQ
-130 KAIKALERVGLK
+130 KAINALERVGLK

-148 PSELSGGQMQRVAIA
+148 PAELSGGQMQRVAIA

-179 GALDSKTSIEIMNL
+179 GALDSETSIEIMNL
-193 LKEIAEDKLVIMVT
+193 LKEIARDKLVIMVT
-207 HNRDLAE
+207 HNKDLAE
-214 KYSTRIIGIK
+214 EYSTRIIGIK
-224 DGKIISDTDP
+224 DGRIVSDSDP
-234 YEISDTTD
+234 YNKSDTTD
-242 NFKISKIALK
+242 KFKISKIALK

-266 KKARTILT
+266 KKARTLLT

-292 NGASDFIEE
+292 NGASDFIEQ

-311 IDIEKT
+311 IDIER
-317 SIDLSSLSQ
+317 SSVDLSSLGD
-326 MENTSEETFDGDKL
+326 MGEEEENNTDTSKVI
-340 TSNDIGLKN
+340 SNDIGLKN
-349 RSKLSGNNLENDLEN
+349 RSKLSGTGQENDLEK
-364 FKSYIENNDEKLSEE
+364 FKTYLEANDKKLSED

-385 SYSYDGKFDI
+385 SYSYNGGFDI
-395 FTKDPKGE
+395 FTEDPKGE
-403 IVNTDGSDFED
+403 LVNTDGSDFESA
-414 GRPAGFSFFPGFGTG
+414 RPTGFNFLPGFGNG

-439 STKDGKISPM
+439 TTRDGEISPM
-449 VTDEY
+449 VKEEY
-454 EIVEGKWPE
+454 ELVSGKWPE
-463 NANELVL
+463 GPNDLIL
-470 FTDYKGQILRSKFYE
+470 FTDYSNQILRSKFYE
-485 LGFLP
+485 LGLLA
-490 KKEYEEILADLDDNK
+490 KKEYEDILANLDDNK

-510 NVKLNLTDIIG
+510 KVTINPEDILG
-521 KEYQILTPSDYYE
+521 HEYKILTPSDYYE
-534 KDGENFLNIKDD
+534 KDGQNYINIKDD
-546 KKKFDEKIKNAKTLK
+546 KAKVNEKIKNAKTLK
-561 IVGIARKINDDD
+561 IVGIARKVNDDD
-573 NRVVNTPL
+573 NRIITTPL
-581 AYSQA
+581 AYTEG
-586 FTKEMITYVE
+586 FTKEMISYVDN
-596 GQEIIKKQLSDKDTN
+596 QEIIKNQLDNKDIN
-611 VLNGLKFRAA
+611 VLNKIKFKAE
-621 NDAEKVSQTK
+621 NDDEKVKLTK
-631 DYLTNLSDKNLFT
+631 DYLKNLSEKNLLRINT
-644 VNAWILQNRED
+644 WILQNKKD
-655 LVEKLQEKSKK
+655 LVEKMQEENKK
-666 LAMAGANQAMANA
+666 LALAGKMPAK
-679 NPNTDSNA
+679 PS
-687 EDRQMIDYL
+687 EDTNNRQMVDYL
-696 IEENDKETLLK
+696 LKEDDKKTYLE
-707 IYDEFLKDFSYKK
+707 IYDDFLKDFSYKK
-720 NLEELGYISEANPAK
+720 NLEELGYIDEKNPSK

-747 KVKGFID
+747 KVKKFIS
-754 EYNEDKKIE
+754 EYNKDKKVE
-763 EKISYTDLIGIISK
+763 DQISYTDLIGIISK

-791 AFVAV
+791 AFVGV

-823 RAIGASKKD
+823 RAIGASKRD

-857 IFNIFITRIM
+857 ILNIFITRIM
-867 VKMSGFANIS
+867 VNISGFADIS
-877 STLPS
+877 ATLPA

>member
-1 MYNKKE
+1 
-7 RKIML
+7 ML

-19 IYHTRGFS
+19 IYHTAGFS
-27 QRALDGVS
+27 QKALDGVS

-40 SEFVSI
+40 NEFVSI

-84 KDWDFYRN
+84 KDWDYYRN

-103 LISHQTVLEN
+103 LISHQSVLEN

-121 NKNTSDMED
+121 NKNTANMEE

-179 GALDSKTSIEIMNL
+179 GALDSETSTQIMDL
-193 LKEIAEDKLVIMVT
+193 LKEIAKDKLVIMVT
-207 HNRDLAE
+207 HNKTLAE
-214 KYSTRIIGIK
+214 EYSTRIIGIM
-224 DGKIISDTDP
+224 DGRIISDSNP
-234 YEISDTTD
+234 YEKSDKSD

-292 NGASDFIEE
+292 TGASEFIEE

-311 IDIEKT
+311 IDIERN
-317 SIDLSSLSQ
+317 SVDLSSLGQ
-326 MENTSEETFDGDKL
+326 MGEEETQKNDPTKVI
-340 TSNDIGLKN
+340 SNDIGLKN
-349 RSKLSGNNLENDLEN
+349 RSKLSGTGFENDLEK
-364 FKSYIENNDEKLSEE
+364 FKQYLENNSPKLNEE
-379 IGNHFI
+379 IGNNFI
-385 SYSYDGKFDI
+385 SYSYNGKFDI
-395 FTKDPKGE
+395 FTKDSKGE
-403 IVNTDGSDFED
+403 VINTDGSEFESA
-414 GRPAGFSFFPGFGTG
+414 RPTSFNFLPGFGNG

-439 STKDGKISPM
+439 TTEDGEISPM
-449 VTDEY
+449 VKEEY

-463 NANELVL
+463 KANELIL
-470 FTDYKGQILRSKFYE
+470 FTDYNNKILRSKFYE

-490 KKEYEEILADLDDNK
+490 KKEYEDILNDLNNNK

-510 NVKLNLTDIIG
+510 KVTLNPKDIIG
-521 KEYQILTPSDYYE
+521 HEYKILTPSDYYE
-534 KDGENFLNIKDD
+534 KDGESFVNIKND
-546 KKKFDEKIKNAKTLK
+546 KAKVDKLIDEAKTLR
-561 IVGIARKINDDD
+561 IVGIARKVNDDD
-573 NRVVNTPL
+573 NRIIQTPL
-581 AYSQA
+581 AYTEN
-586 FTKEMITYVE
+586 FTKEMISYVE
-596 GQEIIKKQLSDKDTN
+596 DQEIIKRQVDKKDIN
-611 VLNGLKFRAA
+611 VLNNLKFKAE
-621 NDAEKVSQTK
+621 NEDEKVNQSK
-631 DYLTNLSDKNLFT
+631 NYLENLSENNLFK
-644 VNAWILQNRED
+644 VNAWIMQNRKD
-655 LVEKLQEKSKK
+655 LVEKIQKENKK
-666 LAMAGANQAMANA
+666 LAMIGKIPA
-679 NPNTDSNA
+679 NPTENTSN
-687 EDRQMIDYL
+687 RQMIDFL
-696 IEENDKETLLK
+696 LKENDRKTYLD
-707 IYDEFLKDFSYKK
+707 IYDEFLKDYSYKK
-720 NLEELGYISEANPAK
+720 NLDELGYINEKNPSK

-747 KVKGFID
+747 KIKKFID

-763 EKISYTDLIGIISK
+763 EKISYNDLIGIISK

-791 AFVAV
+791 AFVGV

-823 RAIGASKKD
+823 RAIGASKGD

-857 IFNIFITRIM
+857 ILNIFITRIM
-867 VKMSGFANIS
+867 VNMSGFENIAAR
-877 STLPS
+877 LPA
-882 GAAVVLILIS
+882 GAALVLVLISIT
-892 VGLSLLAGLIP
+892 LSLLAGLIP

>member
-1 MYNKKE
+1 
-7 RKIML
+7 ML

-19 IYHTRGFS
+19 IYHTKGFS
-27 QRALDGVS
+27 QKALDGVS

-40 SEFVSI
+40 NEFVSI

-74 DGKSTKKFSD
+74 DGRSTKKFTD

-103 LISHQTVLEN
+103 LISHQSVLEN
-113 VKLSLTLA
+113 IKLSLTLA
-121 NKNTSDMED
+121 NKNSSDMED

-193 LKEIAEDKLVIMVT
+193 LKEIAKDKLVIMVT

-214 KYSTRIIGIK
+214 EYSTRIIGIK
-224 DGKIISDTDP
+224 DGRIISDTDP
-234 YEISDTTD
+234 YEITDRAD

-252 LKTALGLSFNNLLN
+252 LRTALGLSFNNLLN

-326 MENTSEETFDGDKL
+326 MENKSEENIETDKL
-340 TSNDIGLKN
+340 VSNDIGLKN
-349 RSKLSGNNLENDLEN
+349 RSKLSGTGLENDLES
-364 FKSYIENNDEKLSEE
+364 FKTYLEKNDEKLSEE

-395 FTKDPKGE
+395 FSKDPKGE
-403 IVNTDGSDFED
+403 IVNTDGSDFKSQ
-414 GRPAGFSFFPGFGTG
+414 RPNGFDFFPGFGSEG
-429 NQNPN
+429 QNPN

-439 STKDGKISPM
+439 STKDGKISKM

-454 EIVEGKWPE
+454 EIIEGKWPE
-463 NANELVL
+463 GANELVL
-470 FTDYKGQILRSKFYE
+470 FTDYNGQLLRSKFYE

-505 KVDIK
+505 KVDIEK
-510 NVKLNLTDIIG
+510 VVLNPADIIG
-521 KEYQILTPSDYYE
+521 KEYKILTPSDYYE
-534 KDGENFLNIKDD
+534 KDGENFVSIRDD
-546 KKKFDEKIKNAKTLK
+546 KKKVDEKIKNAKTLK
-561 IVGIARKINDDD
+561 IVGIARKIKDDD

-581 AYSQA
+581 AYGES
-586 FTKEMITYVE
+586 FTKEMISYVE
-596 GQEIIKKQLSDKDTN
+596 DKEIIKNQLADKDTN
-611 VLNGLKFRAA
+611 VLNGLKFRAEG
-621 NDAEKVSQTK
+621 DEEKVSQSK
-631 DYLTNLSDKNLFT
+631 DYLENLSDKNLFA
-644 VNAWILQNRED
+644 VNAWIMQNRED
-655 LVEKLQEKSKK
+655 LMEKIQEESKK
-666 LAMAGANQAMANA
+666 LAMAGMNPASANQ
-679 NPNTDSNA
+679 NPDSKT
-687 EDRQMIDYL
+687 EDRQLVDFL
-696 IEENDKETLLK
+696 LKENNKDTLLD

-720 NLEELGYISEANPAK
+720 NLEELGYINEANPSK

-747 KVKGFID
+747 KVKAFID
-754 EYNEDKKIE
+754 EYNDGKKIE
-763 EKISYTDLIGIISK
+763 NQISYTDLIGIISK

-867 VKMSGFANIS
+867 VNMSGFADIS
-877 STLPS
+877 STLPK

>member
-1 MYNKKE
+1 MYNKLE

-19 IYHTRGFS
+19 IYHTQGFS
-27 QRALDGVS
+27 QKALDGVS

-40 SEFVSI
+40 NEFVSI

-59 VIGGLMRYDEGDLII
+59 IIGGLMRYDEGDLII
-74 DGKSTKKFSD
+74 NGRSTKKFTD
-84 KDWDFYRN
+84 KDWDYYRN

-103 LISHQTVLEN
+103 LISHQSVLDN
-113 VKLSLTLA
+113 VILSLTLSNKDTA
-121 NKNTSDMED
+121 NMKD

-179 GALDSKTSIEIMNL
+179 GALDSETSLAIMDL
-193 LKEIAEDKLVIMVT
+193 LKEIAKDKLVIMVT
-207 HNRDLAE
+207 HNQSLAE

-224 DGKIISDTDP
+224 DGQIISDSNP
-234 YEISDTTD
+234 YEYSDTTD

-252 LKTALGLSFNNLLN
+252 LRTALGLSFNNLLN

-292 NGASDFIEE
+292 NGASEFIEE

-311 IDIEKT
+311 IEIEK
-317 SIDLSSLSQ
+317 SSVDLAALGQMGDDENKKIDLS
-326 MENTSEETFDGDKL
+326 KV

-349 RSKLSGNNLENDLEN
+349 RSKLSGTGLENDLEK
-364 FKSYIENNDEKLSEE
+364 FKSYLEANDQKLSEDV
-379 IGNHFI
+379 GKHFI
-385 SYSYDGKFDI
+385 SYTYNGKFDI

-403 IVNTDGSDFED
+403 LVNTDGSDFES
-414 GRPAGFSFFPGFGTG
+414 GGVSGFSFFPGFANA

-434 FSQLI
+434 ISQLI
-439 STKDGKISPM
+439 TTKDGKISPM
-449 VTDEY
+449 VKDEY
-454 EIVEGKWPE
+454 EIVAGKWPE
-463 NANELVL
+463 NPNELIF
-470 FTDYKGQILRSKFYE
+470 FTDYNNQILRSKFYE

-490 KKEYEEILADLDDNK
+490 KKEYQDILRDLDDKK
-505 KVDIK
+505 KVDIEK
-510 NVKLNLTDIIG
+510 VTLDPKEILG
-521 KEYQILTPSDYYE
+521 KEYKILSPSDYYE
-534 KDGENFLNIKDD
+534 KESDKFVSIKDNQA
-546 KKKFDEKIKNAKTLK
+546 KVDEKIKDAKTLK
-561 IVGIARKINDDD
+561 IVGIAKKLKDDD
-573 NRVVNTPL
+573 NRIIQTPL
-581 AYSQA
+581 AYTEG
-586 FTKEMITYVE
+586 FTKDIIAYVNN
-596 GQEIIKKQLSDKDTN
+596 QEIIKKQRENQDTN

-621 NDAEKVSQTK
+621 NDDEKIKQSK
-631 DYLTNLSDKNLFT
+631 DYLNNLTETDLAR
-644 VNAWILQNRED
+644 VNGWILQNKED
-655 LVEKLQEKSKK
+655 LVKKMQEESKK
-666 LAMAGANQAMANA
+666 LAMAGKGLAS
-679 NPNTDSNA
+679 PNESQNNK
-687 EDRQMIDYL
+687 QMVDYL
-696 IEENDKETLLK
+696 LKEDDKNTFLE
-707 IYDEFLKDFSYKK
+707 IYDEFIKDFSYKK
-720 NLEELGYISEANPAK
+720 NLENLGYIEEKNPSK

-747 KVKGFID
+747 KVKKFID
-754 EYNEDKKIE
+754 EYNQDKKIE
-763 EKISYTDLIGIISK
+763 EQISFTDLIGIISK

-791 AFVAV
+791 AFVGV

-841 LIIGL
+841 MIIGL
-846 LSGLIGVGLTY
+846 LSGLIGVGLSY
-857 IFNIFITRIM
+857 ILNIFITRIM
-867 VKMSGFANIS
+867 VKMSGFADIGAK
-877 STLPS
+877 LPLE
-882 GAAVVLILIS
+882 AALILILIS
-892 VGLSLLAGLIP
+892 VALSLIAGLIP
-903 SRIAAKKDP
+903 SRIAANKDP